1 MANTPHGSS
10 NASTSANFD
19 MRQAEEMWTN
29 FNKLAKWGII
39 LAIIVLAG
47 MAIFLTGGH
56 PPQP

>member
-1 MANTPHGSS
+1 MATTPHGSS

-29 FNKLAKWGII
+29 FNRLAKWGII
-39 LAIIVLAG
+39 ITVIVLTC
-47 MAIFLTGGH
+47 MAMFLTGSH